1 MTGVQTRGLPTS
13 ARPGAPRPSL
23 PPVHP
28 PPALILPGS
37 RTGDRVMQQRAE
49 RQLTGEAKHRKQV
62 ASRRGLWRML
72 GLPIHV
78 RSALEPEVQPDAWMG
93 VFRMPALTSPCRA
106 GSSLPGGISKMQTH
120 VAFYTPLRSCSLL
133 TGCSWTLVCV
143 SGSTAFLFII
153 KNWHID

>member
-1 MTGVQTRGLPTS
+1 
-13 ARPGAPRPSL
+13 
-23 PPVHP
+23 
-28 PPALILPGS
+28 
-37 RTGDRVMQQRAE
+37 MQQRAE

-133 TGCSWTLVCV
+133 CTTLHWLELDPSLCV
-143 SGSTAFLFII
+143 WVNRLLVYHQKLAY
-153 KNWHID
+153 